1 MCVWINNDQF
11 FMKDLPPWDN
21 FWQWWLGYSS
31 GNNGTSLGWINAK
44 NYWATEANRATH
56 QRVDTLFIHFLVVV
70 VVGMLVAFSSWIKH
84 FSIKLAFRMPLACA
98 CLHLVVWG
106 SIVVKTHFVCLAS
119 IRKRDNEWTG
129 NSNKA
134 NVKLEGKGRSEN
146 NNYLVGIPAAAP
158 AAIPASV

>member
-70 VVGMLVAFSSWIKH
+70 VGYVGGIFVLNKTFFNQISFSHASCLRL
-84 FSIKLAFRMPLACA
+84 SSPRRM
-98 CLHLVVWG
+98 G

-158 AAIPASV
+158 AAMLASV